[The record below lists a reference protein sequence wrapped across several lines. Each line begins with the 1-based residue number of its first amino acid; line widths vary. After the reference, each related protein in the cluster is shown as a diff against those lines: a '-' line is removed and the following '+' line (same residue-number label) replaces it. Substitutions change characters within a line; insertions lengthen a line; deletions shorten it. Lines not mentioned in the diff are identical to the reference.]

1 MYQYFTIPNF
11 ITDSECTSI
20 LSKCKEELT
29 LKNATVREGQLDFKL
44 RKSSVAFIDDL
55 GFLNKRLQNILID
68 SVKVNGF
75 SVSGLQ
81 QFQFTEYNIGEH
93 YNWHRDSSI
102 NNPMFSDRFY
112 STVIQ
117 LSDEYTEG
125 ELQLNI
131 DDTEITLDRGLGTL
145 YMFPSYTL
153 HRVKPITSGVR
164 YSLVNWIKLV
174 ENKNEKKSLL

>member
-1 MYQYFTIPNF
+1 MYKHFTIPNF
-11 ITDSECTSI
+11 LSEEECNS
-20 LSKCKEELT
+20 LLVKCKEELV
-29 LKNATVREGQLDFKL
+29 LKNATVRAGEVNFKS

-55 GFLNKRLQNILID
+55 GFLNNRLETILID
-68 SVKVNGF
+68 SVKVKGF

-81 QFQFTEYNIGEH
+81 PFQFTEYNIGEF
-93 YNWHRDSSI
+93 YNWHRDSSVD
-102 NNPMFSDRFY
+102 NPTFSNRFY

-125 ELQLNI
+125 ELQLSI
-131 DDTEITLDRGLGTL
+131 DGKEITLESGLGTL
-145 YMFPSYTL
+145 YMFPSYTF

>member
-1 MYQYFTIPNF
+1 MYKHFTIPNF
-11 ITDSECTSI
+11 LSEEECNS
-20 LSKCKEELT
+20 LLVKCKEELV
-29 LKNATVREGQLDFKL
+29 LKNATVRDGELDFKS
-44 RKSSVAFIDDL
+44 RKSSVAFIYDL

-81 QFQFTEYNIGEH
+81 LFQFTEYNIGEH
-93 YNWHRDSSI
+93 YDWHRDSSI
-102 NNPMFSDRFY
+102 DNPMFSDRFY

-131 DDTEITLDRGLGTL
+131 DDTEITLERGLGTL
-145 YMFPSYTL
+145 YMFPSYTF

-164 YSLVNWIKLV
+164 YSLVNWVKLV

>member
-1 MYQYFTIPNF
+1 MYKHFTIPNF
-11 ITDSECTSI
+11 LSEEECNS
-20 LSKCKEELT
+20 LLVKCKEELV
-29 LKNATVREGQLDFKL
+29 LKNATVRDGELDFKS
-44 RKSSVAFIDDL
+44 RKSSVAFIYDL

-68 SVKVNGF
+68 SVKVKGF

-81 QFQFTEYNIGEH
+81 PFQFTEYTMGEY
-93 YNWHRDSSI
+93 YNWHRDSDI
-102 NNPMFSDRFY
+102 NNPAFSNRFY

-125 ELQLNI
+125 ELQLSI
-131 DDTEITLDRGLGTL
+131 DGKEITLESGLGTL
-145 YMFPSYTL
+145 YMFPSYTF

>member
-1 MYQYFTIPNF
+1 MYKHFTIPNF
-11 ITDSECTSI
+11 LSEEECNS
-20 LSKCKEELT
+20 LLVKCKEELV
-29 LKNATVREGQLDFKL
+29 LKNATVRAGEVNFKS

-55 GFLNKRLQNILID
+55 GFLNNRLETILID
-68 SVKVNGF
+68 SVKVKGF

-81 QFQFTEYNIGEH
+81 PFQFTEYTMGEY
-93 YNWHRDSSI
+93 YNWHRDSSVD
-102 NNPMFSDRFY
+102 NPVFSNRFY

-117 LSDEYTEG
+117 LNDEYTDG

-131 DDTEITLDRGLGTL
+131 DDNEITLERGLGTL
-145 YMFPSYTL
+145 YMFPSHTL

>member
-1 MYQYFTIPNF
+1 MYKHCTIPNF
-11 ITDSECTSI
+11 LSEEECNS
-20 LSKCKEELT
+20 LLVKCKEELV
-29 LKNATVREGQLDFKL
+29 LKNATVRAGEVNFKS

-55 GFLNKRLQNILID
+55 GFLNNRLETILID
-68 SVKVNGF
+68 SVKVKGF

-81 QFQFTEYNIGEH
+81 PFQFTEYTMGEY
-93 YNWHRDSSI
+93 YNWHRDSSVD
-102 NNPMFSDRFY
+102 NPVFSNRFY

-117 LSDEYTEG
+117 LNDEYTDG

-131 DDTEITLDRGLGTL
+131 DDNEITLERGLGTL
-145 YMFPSYTL
+145 YMFPSHTL

>member
-1 MYQYFTIPNF
+1 MYKHFTIPNF
-11 ITDSECTSI
+11 ISKDECNS
-20 LSKCKEELT
+20 LLAKCKEELV
-29 LKNATVREGQLDFKL
+29 LKNATVRVGQLDFKS

-55 GFLNKRLQNILID
+55 GFLNKRLENTLID

-75 SVSGLQ
+75 SASGLQ
-81 QFQFTEYNIGEH
+81 SFQFTEYRVGEF
-93 YNWHRDSSI
+93 YEWHTDSSEK
-102 NNPMFSDRFY
+102 NPKLSNRFY

-117 LSDEYTEG
+117 LNDGYAGG

-131 DDTEITLDRGLGTL
+131 DGKEITLEPGLGTL

-153 HRVKPITSGVR
+153 HQVKPITNGVR
-164 YSLVNWIKLV
+164 YSLVNWVKLV

>member
-1 MYQYFTIPNF
+1 MYQHFTIPNF
-11 ITDSECTSI
+11 LTTSECNSI
-20 LSKCKEELT
+20 LSKCKKELT
-29 LKNATVREGQLDFKL
+29 LKNATVRDGEVNLKS

-55 GFLNKRLQNILID
+55 GFLNNRLETILID
-68 SVKVNGF
+68 SVKVKGF

-81 QFQFTEYNIGEH
+81 PFQFTEYTVGEY
-93 YNWHRDSSI
+93 YNWHRDSDI
-102 NNPMFSDRFY
+102 NTPESSNRFY

-117 LSDEYTEG
+117 LNDEYDAG
-125 ELQLNI
+125 ELQLSI
-131 DDTEITLDRGLGTL
+131 DGEELTLERGLGTL

-153 HRVKPITSGVR
+153 HRVKPITNGVR

>member
-1 MYQYFTIPNF
+1 MYKHFTIPNF
-11 ITDSECTSI
+11 ISKDECN
-20 LSKCKEELT
+20 LLLAKCKEELV
-29 LKNATVREGQLDFKL
+29 LKNATVRNGQVDFKS

-68 SVKVNGF
+68 SVNVNGF

-81 QFQFTEYNIGEH
+81 QFQFTEYNIGEF
-93 YNWHRDSSI
+93 YNWHKDSSAD
-102 NNPMFSDRFY
+102 NPTFSNRFY

-125 ELQLNI
+125 ELQLSI
-131 DDTEITLDRGLGTL
+131 DGKEITLERGLGTL
-145 YMFPSYTL
+145 YMFPSHTL

-174 ENKNEKKSLL
+174 ENKNERKSLL

>member
-1 MYQYFTIPNF
+1 MYKHFTIPNF
-11 ITDSECTSI
+11 LSEEECNS
-20 LSKCKEELT
+20 LLVKCKEELV
-29 LKNATVREGQLDFKL
+29 LKNATVRGGELDFKS

-81 QFQFTEYNIGEH
+81 PFQFTEYNIGEH
-93 YNWHRDSSI
+93 YDWHRDSSI
-102 NNPMFSDRFY
+102 NNPKFSNRFY

-117 LSDEYTEG
+117 LNDEYTDG

-131 DDTEITLDRGLGTL
+131 DDNEITLERGLGTL
-145 YMFPSYTL
+145 YMFPSHTL

>member
-1 MYQYFTIPNF
+1 MYKHFTIPNF
-11 ITDSECTSI
+11 LSEEECNSI

-29 LKNATVREGQLDFKL
+29 LKTARIKNQEVVLNK
-44 RKSSVAFIDDL
+44 RKSSVAFISDL
-55 GFLNKRLQNILID
+55 GFLNKKLQNTLTDHIK
-68 SVKVNGF
+68 VKGF
-75 SVSGLQ
+75 IVSGLQ
-81 QFQFTEYNIGEH
+81 DFQFTEYTIGEH
-93 YNWHRDSSI
+93 YDWHRDSSMDS
-102 NNPMFSDRFY
+102 PMFSDRFY

-131 DDTEITLDRGLGTL
+131 DDKEITLERGLGTV

>member
-1 MYQYFTIPNF
+1 MYQHFTIPNF
-11 ITDSECTSI
+11 LTTSECTSI
-20 LSKCKEELT
+20 LSKCKKELT
-29 LKNATVREGQLDFKL
+29 LKNGTVGNDKVDLKL

-55 GFLNKRLQNILID
+55 GFLNNRLQNKLIEL
-68 SVKVNGF
+68 VKIKGF

-81 QFQFTEYNIGEH
+81 PFQFTEYSVGEF
-93 YNWHRDSSI
+93 YEWHRDSGVD
-102 NNPMFSDRFY
+102 NPKFSNRFY

-117 LSDEYTEG
+117 LNDEYTEG

-131 DDTEITLDRGLGTL
+131 DGDEITLEPGLGTL
-145 YMFPSYTL
+145 YMFPSYTP

-164 YSLVNWIKLV
+164 YSLVNWVKLV